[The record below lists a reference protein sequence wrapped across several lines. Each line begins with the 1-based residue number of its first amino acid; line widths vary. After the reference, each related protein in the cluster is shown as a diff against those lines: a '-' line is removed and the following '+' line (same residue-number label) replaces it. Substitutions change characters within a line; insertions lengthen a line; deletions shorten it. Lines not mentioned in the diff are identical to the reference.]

1 MNGIR
6 IKIRDNYDEIELWMN
21 KNVMDKNYEVLC
33 VSQVS
38 CLIVGVV
45 CPFNFI
51 EDAD

>member
-1 MNGIR
+1 
-6 IKIRDNYDEIELWMN
+6 
-21 KNVMDKNYEVLC
+21 MDKNYEVLC

-51 EDAD
+51 EDADWKLTVATYLNYVFSHCTLH